1 MVISFRTLSP
11 MEELLQ
17 APLRRIA
24 AAIAQGEVTSEAV
37 TRGFLNRIAA
47 VNDKLNAVICID
59 ADSAIKRATN
69 ADAAMKAGEMQ
80 GPLHGVPITMKDSL
94 DTIDH
99 VSTWGTSGRR
109 EVRPGADATCVG
121 RLRDAGA
128 IILGKTN
135 TPEFTLSFETDNVVF
150 GRTNNPYD
158 QSRTPGGSSGGAAAI
173 IAAGGSPF
181 DVGTDTGGSI
191 RLPSHFCGIVGLKP
205 TTGRIPCTGNALPTS
220 GLIAPLSQPGPM
232 GRYVDDVAFTLPIM
246 AGPDNRDPHAVNAVL
261 HDPTQIDVRQLRL
274 AWHADNGIKTPADDI
289 VRVVGDVIKQ
299 LQADGFEVAE
309 TRPPG
314 LEMAYFIMNRVFGAD
329 GGDLIEMLIEDAHT
343 TDVSPILQASLD
355 AHRAEPALD
364 QREVAQVMTLWHNYQ
379 SSMLSFF
386 NNYDVLLCPV
396 NASTAVPH
404 GSSPEIDGYSYTAA
418 YNLTGW
424 PGLVVRAGT
433 DAGGLPI
440 GVQILARPF
449 REDHCIA
456 VGWAIEAMLG
466 EMPGPSL

>member
-1 MVISFRTLSP
+1 MS
-11 MEELLQ
+11 
-17 APLRRIA
+17 
-24 AAIAQGEVTSEAV
+24 AQ
-37 TRGFLNRIAA
+37 
-47 VNDKLNAVICID
+47 AVID
-59 ADSAIKRATN
+59 LANAIKR
-69 ADAAMKAGEMQ
+69 
-80 GPLHGVPITMKDSL
+80 
-94 DTIDH
+94 
-99 VSTWGTSGRR
+99 
-109 EVRPGADATCVG
+109 DAT
-121 RLRDAGA
+121 LRELCA
-128 IILGKTN
+128 
-135 TPEFTLSFETDNVVF
+135 
-150 GRTNNPYD
+150 
-158 QSRTPGGSSGGAAAI
+158 SSQCA
-173 IAAGGSPF
+173 
-181 DVGTDTGGSI
+181 D
-191 RLPSHFCGIVGLKP
+191 
-205 TTGRIPCTGNALPTS
+205 
-220 GLIAPLSQPGPM
+220 
-232 GRYVDDVAFTLPIM
+232 VDDQCTIAKEKGFDIH
-246 AGPDNRDPHAVNAVL
+246 PHDFDQFN
-261 HDPTQIDVRQLRL
+261 
-274 AWHADNGIKTPADDI
+274 
-289 VRVVGDVIKQ
+289 
-299 LQADGFEVAE
+299 
-309 TRPPG
+309 
-314 LEMAYFIMNRVFGAD
+314 

>member
-1 MVISFRTLSP
+1 
-11 MEELLQ
+11 
-17 APLRRIA
+17 
-24 AAIAQGEVTSEAV
+24 
-37 TRGFLNRIAA
+37 
-47 VNDKLNAVICID
+47 
-59 ADSAIKRATN
+59 
-69 ADAAMKAGEMQ
+69 
-80 GPLHGVPITMKDSL
+80 
-94 DTIDH
+94 
-99 VSTWGTSGRR
+99 
-109 EVRPGADATCVG
+109 
-121 RLRDAGA
+121 
-128 IILGKTN
+128 
-135 TPEFTLSFETDNVVF
+135 
-150 GRTNNPYD
+150 
-158 QSRTPGGSSGGAAAI
+158 
-173 IAAGGSPF
+173 
-181 DVGTDTGGSI
+181 
-191 RLPSHFCGIVGLKP
+191 
-205 TTGRIPCTGNALPTS
+205 
-220 GLIAPLSQPGPM
+220 M

-355 AHRAEPALD
+355 AHRAAPALD